1 MKRRHLLGLA
11 GIAVGATASLAHA
24 QKSAMPRV
32 GFLIAGDP
40 EPVWTLFRKAMTD
53 LGYVEDR
60 TVKYEFRSSDATSG
74 RLDELAAA
82 LVGLEVDVIVACLT
96 PAVVA
101 AKKATSKIPIVFNG
115 GAPDTGLV
123 TNLARPEG
131 NLTGVFSPGTTLA
144 GKAVQLFVEIK
155 PQTKSFGVLLNA
167 RDPFHVPLLRDIE
180 TVARA
185 QKIDL
190 VPILLESRDGIGQSI
205 EAMARQGVD
214 GVLIQP
220 TLGLEAVAPLA
231 LKHRLP
237 AISFR
242 REFAEAGGLM
252 SYGAD
257 QAELNRLLVGQ
268 VARVLKGVSPA
279 NIPVQQATRFEL
291 VVNQKTAKALGLV
304 LSPMLLARADE
315 VIE

>member
-1 MKRRHLLGLA
+1 MRRRHLLALA
-11 GIAVGATASLAHA
+11 GAMAAFPARA
-24 QKSAMPRV
+24 QKVPRV

-53 LGYVEDR
+53 LGYVEGR
-60 TVKYEFRSSDATSG
+60 TVKYEYRSSGADGG
-74 RLDELAAA
+74 RLDELAAS

-131 NLTGVFSPGTTLA
+131 NLTGVFSPGPSLA
-144 GKAVQLFVEIK
+144 GKAVQLFGEIR
-155 PQTKSFGVLLNA
+155 PITNGFGVLLNK
-167 RDPFHVPLLRDIE
+167 RDPFHVPLLREIE

-185 QKIDL
+185 GKIDL
-190 VPILLESRDGIGQSI
+190 VPALLEPRDELAQAM
-205 EAMARQGVD
+205 EAMARRGVD
-214 GVLIQP
+214 GILIQP
-220 TLGLEAVAPLA
+220 TLGLVEAARLA
-231 LKHRLP
+231 LNHRLP

-242 REFAEAGGLM
+242 REFVEAGGLM
-252 SYGAD
+252 SYSAD
-257 QAELNRLLVGQ
+257 QAELNRALASQ
-268 VARVLKGVSPA
+268 VDKMLKGVSPA

-291 VVNQKTAKALGLV
+291 VVNQKTAKALGLA
-304 LSPMLLARADE
+304 LSPQFLARADE

>member
-1 MKRRHLLGLA
+1 MKRRLLLLGA
-11 GIAVGATASLAHA
+11 GAMAAFPARA
-24 QKSAMPRV
+24 QKVPRV

-53 LGYVEDR
+53 LGYVEGR
-60 TVKYEFRSSDATSG
+60 TVKYEFRTSFADRG
-74 RLDELAAA
+74 RLDELAAS

-101 AKKATSKIPIVFNG
+101 AKKATSKISIVFNG
-115 GAPDTGLV
+115 GAPETGLV

-131 NLTGVFSPGTTLA
+131 NLTGVFSPGPSLA
-144 GKAVQLFVEIK
+144 GKAVQLFGEIR
-155 PQTKSFGVLLNA
+155 PVTKGFGVLLNKQ
-167 RDPFHVPLLRDIE
+167 DPFHVPLLREIE

-185 QKIDL
+185 GNIDI
-190 VPILLESRDGIGQSI
+190 VPAMVESRDALEPAM
-205 EAMARQGVD
+205 EAMARRSVD
-214 GVLIQP
+214 GILIQP
-220 TLGLEAVAPLA
+220 TLGLREAAQLA

-242 REFAEAGGLM
+242 REFVEMGGLM
-252 SYGAD
+252 SYSAD
-257 QAELNRLLVGQ
+257 QAELNRALAGQ
-268 VARVLKGVSPA
+268 VDKVLKGVSPA

-291 VVNQKTAKALGLV
+291 VVNQKTAKALGFVFPPLFLV
-304 LSPMLLARADE
+304 RADE

>member
-1 MKRRHLLGLA
+1 VRRRNLLVLA
-11 GIAVGATASLAHA
+11 GAAAAFPAHA
-24 QKSAMPRV
+24 QKVPRV

-53 LGYVEDR
+53 LGYVEGR
-60 TVKYEFRSSDATSG
+60 TVKYEFRTSFADRG
-74 RLDELAAA
+74 RLDELAAS

-101 AKKATSKIPIVFNG
+101 AKKATSKISIVFNG
-115 GAPDTGLV
+115 GAPETGLV

-131 NLTGVFSPGTTLA
+131 NLTGVFSPGPSLA
-144 GKAVQLFVEIK
+144 GKAVQLFGEIR
-155 PQTKSFGVLLNA
+155 PVTKGFGVLLNKQ
-167 RDPFHVPLLRDIE
+167 DPFHVPLLREIE

-185 QKIDL
+185 GKIDL
-190 VPILLESRDGIGQSI
+190 VPAMVESRDALEPAM
-205 EAMARQGVD
+205 EAMARRGVD
-214 GVLIQP
+214 GILIQP
-220 TLGLEAVAPLA
+220 TLGLREAAQLA

-242 REFAEAGGLM
+242 REFVEMGGLM
-252 SYGAD
+252 SYSAD
-257 QAELNRLLVGQ
+257 QAELNRALAGQ
-268 VARVLKGVSPA
+268 VDKLLKGVSPA

-291 VVNQKTAKALGLV
+291 VVNQKTAKALGFVFPPLFLV
-304 LSPMLLARADE
+304 RADE